1 MFPKDKIVA
10 MLERATMSDAGLE
23 QDNFD
28 SYNPHG
34 DMREIEVAVTANG
47 EPAPR
52 VAFPQKMPMSVI
64 WITSN
69 LQAVAHASFW
79 RRASGSILGERRC
92 HRPVS
97 FGGDLNADH
106 GTRVSSGSTGFPH
119 LC

>member
-1 MFPKDKIVA
+1 
-10 MLERATMSDAGLE
+10 MLERASIVDGALE

-28 SYNPHG
+28 SYT
-34 DMREIEVAVTANG
+34 VAVIANG

-69 LQAVAHASFW
+69 LPAHPSFW
-79 RRASGSILGERRC
+79 RRASGSILGQRRC

-106 GTRVSSGSTGFPH
+106 GTAGQLWLDRTSTSLLGIP
-119 LC
+119 LSLV